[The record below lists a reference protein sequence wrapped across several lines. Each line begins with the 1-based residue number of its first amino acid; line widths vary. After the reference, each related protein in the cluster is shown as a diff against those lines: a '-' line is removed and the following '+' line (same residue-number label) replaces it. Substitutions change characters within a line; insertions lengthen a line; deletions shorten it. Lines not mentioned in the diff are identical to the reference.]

1 MATIDD
7 KLIAEFRV
15 GDKVRIRD
23 DINHLMT
30 LPFHFVQEME
40 KYKGKELI
48 VSGIEG
54 TITEWI
60 DEYDKCVLDTIY
72 EYGIEFCIDDN
83 LKSTRYYLATDD
95 GKETG
100 FTWSIFMFDLKYSSY
115 LSSANIEYETEDIQ
129 LLFT

>member
-23 DINHLMT
+23 DINHLMA
-30 LPFHFVQEME
+30 LPFGFIQSME

-48 VSGIEG
+48 VNKIDG
-54 TITEWI
+54 TITEYI
-60 DEYDKCVLDTIY
+60 DGYDKCVLNTIR

-83 LKSTRYYLATDD
+83 LKSTRYLLVTDD
-95 GKETG
+95 GENIG
-100 FTWSIFMFDLKYSSY
+100 FSWSIFMFDLKY
-115 LSSANIEYETEDIQ
+115 LSNIEYETEDIQ